1 MFMVAICFLS
11 FQLRRDCT
19 QYKCETLINQSQ
31 SISDLPQPE
40 TRGIF
45 VIKERGIVIY
55 VGQSQDCMRER
66 LLSHLAGYDSQ
77 DIGEYLKLMDKE
89 EKEQYISIS
98 WVEIARPRCE
108 EHHYVK
114 CIEKRQG
121 KWPSYNRKRGRP
133 IKS

>member
-1 MFMVAICFLS
+1 
-11 FQLRRDCT
+11 
-19 QYKCETLINQSQ
+19 
-31 SISDLPQPE
+31 
-40 TRGIF
+40 
-45 VIKERGIVIY
+45 
-55 VGQSQDCMRER
+55 MRER

-121 KWPSYNRKRGRP
+121 KWPRYNRKRGRP
-133 IKS
+133 IKYTILGLTDVNYNATFFYNEYTSRFRLW